1 MPIIQSQCGSGQ
13 PINKILKYQVYY
25 IPTWI
30 CFVWKGRETSKVVQ
44 EESMSLG
51 LVLGRVSMYVPYIP
65 ISLTRVHV
73 DISRHDVVPYQ
84 IKDYQIGSDRCI
96 YTVR

>member
-1 MPIIQSQCGSGQ
+1 MVLGSQT
-13 PINKILKYQVYY
+13 IKYLSTKFTK
-25 IPTWI
+25 PG
-30 CFVWKGRETSKVVQ
+30 FVLFGEEGKLPRLFQ
-44 EESMSLG
+44 EGSMSLG
-51 LVLGRVSMYVPYIP
+51 LVPGRVSMYVPYIP

-96 YTVR
+96 YTVQ